1 MEKLTETINAVKISK
16 SLKDAIIKIAEAEE
30 IHIQQVVRRLLK
42 RAVENYNQKNEN
54 EF

>member
-16 SLKDAIIKIAEAEE
+16 SLKDAIIKIAETEE
-30 IHIQQVVRRLLK
+30 IQIQQVVRRLLK
-42 RAVENYNQKNEN
+42 RAIENYKQKNEN